1 RRRVRQPLEVLV
13 VFHASPLANSDGSV
27 SRKRLARKSLGQHFS
42 NLWNVHIHV
51 PLQTT
56 SGSMGTS
63 NVCGSS
69 IIHGP
74 RDRLKN
80 NIGTRLVFSAS
91 RTHCCH
97 HPHTG
102 EGRPSSTF
110 FSAHA
115 SRHFTSTLKGNREL
129 VVSRSPATSNSPEAC
144 QPPLSGVRTNDA
156 SGSKRRHHAVSKSRT
171 WYSPRLPL
179 E

>member
-1 RRRVRQPLEVLV
+1 
-13 VFHASPLANSDGSV
+13 
-27 SRKRLARKSLGQHFS
+27 
-42 NLWNVHIHV
+42 
-51 PLQTT
+51 
-56 SGSMGTS
+56 TS

-179 E
+179 ELAMLDSNLTHTAIADDFDTSRQALQRLHIMGYHESLTSTEVLFHHRMEAGRQGTTIGRI